1 MFIFLAFHTSIC
13 LPEEEEGLDVR
24 DLVAVRK
31 VRKPVLLKVTGIVKY
46 AKKGVEFVALQLE
59 SSDVHAVRSNMGY
72 PYWPRKLTLHATVF
86 EKK

>member
-1 MFIFLAFHTSIC
+1 M
-13 LPEEEEGLDVR
+13 
-24 DLVAVRK
+24 
-31 VRKPVLLKVTGIVKY
+31 LLKVTGIVKY